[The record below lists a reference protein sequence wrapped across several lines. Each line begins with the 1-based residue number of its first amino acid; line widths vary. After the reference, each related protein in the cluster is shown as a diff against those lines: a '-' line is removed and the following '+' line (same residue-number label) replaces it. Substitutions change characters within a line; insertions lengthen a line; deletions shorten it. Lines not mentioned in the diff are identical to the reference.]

1 MHNPKKILGYAGT
14 ALAIGV
20 GLFFVYAIVGSFA
33 NALLGASEER
43 TRFLTRLLK
52 KPILYVCV
60 LAAVT
65 AYVKLRQKY
74 RGENK

>member
-1 MHNPKKILGYAGT
+1 MRILKKILGYVGT

-20 GLFFVYAIVGSFA
+20 GLFFTYLSVRAIIE
-33 NALLGASEER
+33 ALLGTSEQR
-43 TRFLTRLLK
+43 TRLLI

-74 RGENK
+74 RGVKK